1 MEIEVKILKTFPASS
16 KLRAVASVT
25 IGGCFAVHGLKI
37 FDSKNGQF
45 VAMPNVKVGN
55 HYVDTFHAIR
65 LGSCTSSKETSQRS
79 VISRWSRARPS
90 RTFPSRKPVKWPSE
104 YTLIIRR
111 ELCREETNRPL
122 HR

>member
-55 HYVDTFHAIR
+55 HYVDTFHAI
-65 LGSCTSSKETSQRS
+65 TSESREQLQTAVMETWKLHQQQGNQSTQCDQPMEPSQTES
-79 VISRWSRARPS
+79 NVP
-90 RTFPSRKPVKWPSE
+90 
-104 YTLIIRR
+104 
-111 ELCREETNRPL
+111 ELETCQMAI
-122 HR
+122 

>member
-45 VAMPNVKVGN
+45 VAMPTVKVG
-55 HYVDTFHAIR
+55 TFHAI
-65 LGSCTSSKETSQRS
+65 TSESREQLQTAVMETWKLHQQQGNQSTQCDQPMEPSQTES
-79 VISRWSRARPS
+79 NVP
-90 RTFPSRKPVKWPSE
+90 E
-104 YTLIIRR
+104 Q
-111 ELCREETNRPL
+111 ETCQMAI
-122 HR
+122 

>member
-45 VAMPNVKVGN
+45 VANLPRDVK
-55 HYVDTFHAIR
+55 T
-65 LGSCTSSKETSQRS
+65 
-79 VISRWSRARPS
+79 
-90 RTFPSRKPVKWPSE
+90 
-104 YTLIIRR
+104 
-111 ELCREETNRPL
+111 
-122 HR
+122 